1 MYATSRPYAGQ
12 DDPAR
17 VDPPDGWSAAQ
28 ETQYYARLHE
38 IERDTLQKVRTCVVA
53 VLKGDLPETAVQT
66 PYGFRTVN
74 ARDIF
79 VGTVEDIED
88 ETLPVIIPGYR
99 DDMTYTQAALLLAVA
114 GTQESKELIDAYCW
128 PTVRVLAHWQMI
140 KEAA

>member
-38 IERDTLQKVRTCVVA
+38 IERDTLREVRKCVVA
-53 VLKGDLPETAVQT
+53 VLKGDLPDTTVQT
-66 PYGFRTVN
+66 PYGFRTVT
-74 ARDIF
+74 AREIF
-79 VGTVEDIED
+79 VGTVEDIES
-88 ETLPVIIPGYR
+88 EVLPIIIPGYH
-99 DDMTYTQAALLLAVA
+99 DDLPYVQAALLLAA
-114 GTQESKELIDAYCW
+114 STTQEASELIDAYCW
-128 PTVRVLAHWQMI
+128 PTVHVLAHWQMI